1 MRPETIGLLA
11 HLFRLARGMVNAI
24 ETYENKTYDLKLT
37 PYQLNRERAAVA
49 GFIRMA
55 LASVET
61 LLIDAG
67 AELGESVGSDH
78 PPGVPSAGAANA
90 SAPPGSRRPGS
101 QS

>member
-49 GFIRMA
+49 GFVRAA

-78 PPGVPSAGAANA
+78 PPGVHPAGADV
-90 SAPPGSRRPGS
+90 SGPPGSRRPGS
-101 QS
+101 TG